1 METSL
6 SIIEYQTTETIQALI
21 AKNTAESEA
30 SLIVLQ
36 EILMNSA
43 MAIEAYIQAS
53 GMSPAKG

>member
-6 SIIEYQTTETIQALI
+6 DIIEAQVTDTLQALI

-36 EILMNSA
+36 GILMDSVT
-43 MAIEAYIQAS
+43 AIEAFIQSS
-53 GMSPAKG
+53 GVAPIEG

>member
-6 SIIEYQTTETIQALI
+6 SIIEYQATETIQALI

-36 EILMNSA
+36 EILMSSA

>member
-6 SIIEYQTTETIQALI
+6 DIIEAQVTDTLQALI

-36 EILMNSA
+36 AILMDSVTV
-43 MAIEAYIQAS
+43 IEAYIQAS
-53 GMSPAKG
+53 GVSPAKG

>member
-36 EILMNSA
+36 EILMSSA
-43 MAIEAYIQAS
+43 MTIEAYIQAS

>member
-36 EILMNSA
+36 EILMSSA